1 METTRRHSQLVSTQ
15 SGRQYGPNGHFGHRL
30 SARPKRT
37 QNWLTTSQ
45 HCIHKLN
52 EFCESFTIGA
62 HVIKYD
68 KHFLDQLRRLE
79 RELRVYV
86 TDASKAKSRQMGQSL
101 RQQSGGADESVLV
114 QKIHNYIQIIDT
126 SLARDK
132 AHKHNNNTTHTTP
145 APQTQPVVSSEPL
158 AKRCVPSPP
167 VVSTQVVP
175 DRHFAPE
182 DVDYYNSDEDLA
194 TSDEPPAK
202 RCREVPTF
210 TQQYIQS
217 IDDNNFKFSTND
229 DFYTAFETHD
239 NNLKPSLKPT
249 PKPKKSWEYK
259 YDNPFTRKEPLFSC
273 KSSQSI
279 DPMNYSYDAINETTR
294 ESQMTE
300 QMPTFTQQ
308 YIQSIDDLDYKFS
321 DIKYDNEYEE
331 PVNESQTS
339 DIENQAINV
348 CDIDVNNCG
357 SLQIVN
363 RHKWTNTDYWIGTGI
378 TLKDMP
384 QHKVRTQT
392 KRQKQLKFVLKIIL
406 NLIVKDIYCT
416 KRDLYYQN
424 VMLFDRSQ
432 RVVDEIIDDLACSL
446 HVSRTKLHIA
456 SST

>member
-1 METTRRHSQLVSTQ
+1 
-15 SGRQYGPNGHFGHRL
+15 
-30 SARPKRT
+30 
-37 QNWLTTSQ
+37 
-45 HCIHKLN
+45 
-52 EFCESFTIGA
+52 
-62 HVIKYD
+62 
-68 KHFLDQLRRLE
+68 
-79 RELRVYV
+79 
-86 TDASKAKSRQMGQSL
+86 
-101 RQQSGGADESVLV
+101 
-114 QKIHNYIQIIDT
+114 
-126 SLARDK
+126 
-132 AHKHNNNTTHTTP
+132 
-145 APQTQPVVSSEPL
+145 
-158 AKRCVPSPP
+158 
-167 VVSTQVVP
+167 
-175 DRHFAPE
+175 
-182 DVDYYNSDEDLA
+182 YYNSDEDLA

-259 YDNPFTRKEPLFSC
+259 YDNPFIRKEPLFTC
-273 KSSQSI
+273 KESQSI

-321 DIKYDNEYEE
+321 DIKYDYEYEE

-384 QHKVRTQT
+384 QHKRSRWSGLVFGHLQFQNTNGVLTDCLTSPNGIAIPNDTERLSRMQSNAIFVLIVEKDATFQQLIDLKIHLKYPLIMVT
-392 KRQKQLKFVLKIIL
+392 GHGYPDMNTRAFIHILWNTFSIPIFGLVDGDAHGLEILCTFRHGSLALSYESPNLVVPAIKWLGILPTDIRDYRLSPNVQIPLKANDIKKIEDLKKRKYMLDNIEWTKQL
-406 NLIVKDIYCT
+406 NKDE
-416 KRDLYYQN
+416 
-424 VMLFDRSQ
+424 F
-432 RVVDEIIDDLACSL
+432 
-446 HVSRTKLHIA
+446 
-456 SST
+456 